1 VEKPAV
7 APECEDAARAEGP
20 ANCRAAASCGRKPR
34 WVSQQCLAVIC
45 DEWLEAARRLRDP
58 GLVLPNTDPLLEPLR
73 KEPRLQAIERELR
86 FPS

>member
-1 VEKPAV
+1 
-7 APECEDAARAEGP
+7 
-20 ANCRAAASCGRKPR
+20 
-34 WVSQQCLAVIC
+34 VSQQCLAVIY

-58 GLVLPNTDPLLEPLR
+58 GLVVPNTDPLLEPLR